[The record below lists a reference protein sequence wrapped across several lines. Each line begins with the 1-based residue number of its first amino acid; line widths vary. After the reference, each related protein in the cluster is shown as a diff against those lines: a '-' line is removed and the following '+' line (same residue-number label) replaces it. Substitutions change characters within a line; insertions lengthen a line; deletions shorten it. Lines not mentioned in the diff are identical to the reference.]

1 MSTRFATAR
10 RGPRSRAL
18 IGWLLK
24 TAAVAGGL
32 AVGSTL
38 AFFSAN
44 TVFSGGGMQA
54 GDLNI
59 SVGNMTWKQVTPG
72 VSGGA
77 SGTLSATPESFLSM
91 PGDVIEI
98 RVPVTTYLRGDNLK
112 ADLVVG
118 YESPDAAA
126 GKIAAS
132 FVILNGSGTQVAPA
146 SGAAA
151 ANASSS
157 VAGLAGTNNGSIA
170 SWTVV
175 LTVTVLGDYQWAT
188 PQSAPA
194 VEWNA
199 GHVLAQ
205 LHQVRPGVGGA
216 P

>member
-10 RGPRSRAL
+10 RGPRSRVW
-18 IGWLLK
+18 IGWLVK

-44 TVFSGGGMQA
+44 TVFSGANLGA

-72 VSGGA
+72 VTGGA
-77 SGTLSATPESFLSM
+77 SGTLSTTPESFLSM

-98 RVPVTTYLRGDNLK
+98 RVPVTTYLSGDNLR
-112 ADLVVG
+112 ADLVVSCD
-118 YESPDAAA
+118 SPDAAA

-132 FVILNGSGTQVAPA
+132 FVVLDGNGVQVAPS
-146 SGAAA
+146 SGATA
-151 ANASSS
+151 ANSSS
-157 VAGLAGTNNGSIA
+157 TVAGLAGTSNGSIA

-175 LTVTVLGDYQWAT
+175 LRVEVLGDYQWAT
-188 PQSAPA
+188 PQSTPV

-199 GHVLAQ
+199 GTVVAQ
-205 LHQVRPGVGGA
+205 LHQVRPGGA